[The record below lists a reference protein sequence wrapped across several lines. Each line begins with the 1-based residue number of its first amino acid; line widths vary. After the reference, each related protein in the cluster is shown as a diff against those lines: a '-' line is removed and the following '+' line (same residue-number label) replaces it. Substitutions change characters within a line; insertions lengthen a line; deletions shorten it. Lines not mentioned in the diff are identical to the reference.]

1 MIASAG
7 TNLTS
12 GRRLARNMLW
22 NLSGQGIPLL
32 TALVAIPLLISGV
45 GLERFGIL
53 ALSWALIGYASLF
66 DFGLG
71 RALTQLVACRLGQDR
86 DNEIPV
92 LVWTALALMAGF
104 GAVGCLILLLVTPW
118 LVTEA
123 LKIPS
128 TLQDEAVGAFQVI
141 ACGIPVV
148 TLATGLRGV
157 LEAYQR
163 FSVVALV
170 NGLLGAATFL
180 GPLSVMLIT
189 DRLDALVGAILLARA
204 LAAIAYGFLCL
215 RGSMSLRVPRVDIQV
230 VRPLFGFGAWMTVT
244 NVVGP
249 IVDYL
254 DRFIVAGL
262 LSIAVVAFY
271 ATPWDLVTR
280 LWVIPAA
287 ISGVLFPAFA
297 TSLLTDRTRSARLFA
312 TGVRYVFLV
321 LAPVVLIVVAFAYE
335 GLDWWLGP
343 RFSMESERVVQWLAV
358 GVLMNS
364 LARIPYV
371 LIQAAGRPDLTAK
384 LHLIEV
390 IPYLLSVWWLVGS
403 FGVTGAAIAWTLRV
417 AVDAVLLFLI
427 ARRLLSG
434 VGPGFS
440 LLWRIGGVMML
451 AIVGVA
457 FVSDPVIKSAIC
469 AAAMMLFVAASWH
482 WLVEPDEIRRVRSY
496 FRVSPDQAK

>member
-1 MIASAG
+1 MTVSPAAS
-7 TNLTS
+7 LTS

-22 NLSGQGIPLL
+22 NLTGQGLPLL
-32 TALVAIPLLISGV
+32 AALVAIPLLISGA

-53 ALSWALIGYASLF
+53 ALSWVLIGYASLF

-71 RALTQLVACRLGQDR
+71 RALTQLVARRLGQDQVQ
-86 DNEIPV
+86 EIPV

-104 GAVGCLILLLVTPW
+104 GIIGCLMLLLFAPW
-118 LVTEA
+118 LVTEV
-123 LKIPS
+123 LEIPS
-128 TLQDEAVGAFQVI
+128 ILQDEALRAFQVV
-141 ACGIPVV
+141 AFGIPVV

-163 FSVVALV
+163 FSVVAVV

-180 GPLSVMLIT
+180 GPLTVMLIT

-204 LAAIAYGFLCL
+204 IATIAYGFLCL
-215 RGSMSLRVPRVDIQV
+215 RGSIGLRAPHVDIQA

-271 ATPWDLVTR
+271 STPWDVVTR
-280 LWVIPAA
+280 LLVIPAA

-297 TSLLTDRTRSARLFA
+297 ATFLTDRTRSTHLFA
-312 TGVRYVFLV
+312 TGVRYAFLV
-321 LAPVVLIVVAFAYE
+321 LAPVVLIVVSFAHE

-343 RFSMESERVVQWLAV
+343 RFATESERVLQWLAV

-364 LARIPYV
+364 LARMPYA

-384 LHLIEV
+384 LHLLEV
-390 IPYLLSVWWLVGS
+390 VPYLACVWWLVGT
-403 FGVTGAAIAWTLRV
+403 FGVTGAAVAWTLRV
-417 AVDAVLLFLI
+417 AVDTVLLFLI

-434 VGPGFS
+434 VGLPFGLS
-440 LLWRIGGVMML
+440 WWIGGGMML
-451 AIVGVA
+451 VMVGVA
-457 FVSDPVIKSAIC
+457 FVSDPIVKSAIC
-469 AAAMMLFVAASWH
+469 AVSLMLFGAASWR
-482 WLVEPDEIRRVRSY
+482 WLIEPDEVRRVRSY
-496 FRVSPDQAK
+496 FKGMPSHAK